1 MLIQGRM
8 QNALLHRLRASARRS
23 NERLTHSGGEVC
35 IAAVEV
41 HDYLDASVLDRS
53 RQPVN
58 RGDATGPQVE
68 QTLGS

>member
-1 MLIQGRM
+1 MHYCIGCV
-8 QNALLHRLRASARRS
+8 HRRAVQMT
-23 NERLTHSGGEVC
+23 RLTHSGGEVC